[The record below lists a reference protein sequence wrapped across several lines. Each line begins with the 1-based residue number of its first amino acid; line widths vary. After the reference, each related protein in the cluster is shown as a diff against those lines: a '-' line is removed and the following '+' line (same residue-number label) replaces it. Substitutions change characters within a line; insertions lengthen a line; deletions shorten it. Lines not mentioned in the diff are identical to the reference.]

1 MWYVS
6 NRKYTR
12 HCNIPEKKGWLHDL
26 CQANTMNQFIF
37 SSRRL
42 IGMGLM
48 VKWINWIGM
57 FVSISD
63 AFQHSSE
70 RKKNVCDHCSY
81 ASMIKRESGWGAGGP
96 YPQSQA
102 FPSQLWN
109 AHLQLVALGQK
120 SGLES
125 GAIMCPWSC
134 SAFPRLNFLKSC
146 LYVLSPFPPLPLIP
160 WPQQFVFCPLFY
172 KKQSSPRQLMT
183 SLTII

>member
-1 MWYVS
+1 MYS

-42 IGMGLM
+42 IGMDLM
-48 VKWINWIGM
+48 VELINWIGM

-70 RKKNVCDHCSY
+70 RKKECLWPLFLCINDK
-81 ASMIKRESGWGAGGP
+81 KRIWVGDWRIISTE
-96 YPQSQA
+96 
-102 FPSQLWN
+102 PSFFKPAVKCRLV
-109 AHLQLVALGQK
+109 VALGQK
-120 SGLES
+120 SGLGS

-134 SAFPRLNFLKSC
+134 SAFPWLNFLKSC

-160 WPQQFVFCPLFY
+160 WPQQFIFCPFFSKNQPL
-172 KKQSSPRQLMT
+172 PRWLMT